1 MSLAIKIMECFD
13 TEIGEALC
21 SGCSRWMPLG
31 MPLAPPLGMPLAP
44 PLGMPLGMPLGL
56 PNWQ

>member
-31 MPLAPPLGMPLAP
+31 MPLAPPLGMPL
-44 PLGMPLGMPLGL
+44 GMPLGL